1 MLGDV
6 NIIPTIAVKDLG
18 VAKEFYEGK
27 LGLKVVKDER
37 AGQGVI
43 YKSGNSQI
51 LVYTSSFAGTN
62 NATYAAWE
70 VKDIEA
76 VVKEL
81 KDKGITFEQYDSIPG
96 VKREG
101 DIHILEDI
109 KAAWF
114 KDPDGNILNVTTG
127 M

>member
-1 MLGDV
+1 MLGDSD
-6 NIIPTIAVKDLG
+6 IIPTIAVKDLK

-27 LGLKVVKDER
+27 LGLKVVKEER
-37 AGQGVI
+37 GGQGVI
-43 YKSGNSQI
+43 YKSGNSQV

-62 NATYAAWE
+62 NATYVAWE
-70 VKDIEA
+70 IKDIEA
-76 VVKEL
+76 VVKDL
-81 KDKGITFEQYDSIPG
+81 KNKGITFEQYDSIPG

-101 DIHILEDI
+101 DIHILEDL

>member
-1 MLGDV
+1 MLGDA
-6 NIIPTIAVKDLG
+6 NIIPTIAVKDLK

-27 LGLKVVKDER
+27 LGLKAVKDER
-37 AGQGVI
+37 SGQGVI
-43 YKSGNSQI
+43 YKSGNSQV

-62 NATYAAWE
+62 KATSAAWE
-70 VKDIEA
+70 IKDIEA
-76 VVKEL
+76 VVNEL
-81 KDKGITFEQYDSIPG
+81 KGKGITFEQYDNIPG

-101 DIHILEDI
+101 DIHILEDL